1 MVSANCKVWSVATS
15 KQHAFHGPRP
25 PRTQSPGGVVDVPAI
40 YLSIHLSIY
49 IYIYTIYIHVC
60 MICICVCAW
69 ACERVA
75 WSQMKPSGVDAA
87 GFEPGGVGGVIVR
100 HD

>member
-1 MVSANCKVWSVATS
+1 M
-15 KQHAFHGPRP
+15 
-25 PRTQSPGGVVDVPAI
+25 
-40 YLSIHLSIY
+40 Y
-49 IYIYTIYIHVC
+49 
-60 MICICVCAW
+60 MCVCAW

>member
-1 MVSANCKVWSVATS
+1 MVWYGMVWYV
-15 KQHAFHGPRP
+15 
-25 PRTQSPGGVVDVPAI
+25 
-40 YLSIHLSIY
+40 Y
-49 IYIYTIYIHVC
+49 
-60 MICICVCAW
+60 MCVCACVRGH
-69 ACERVA
+69 ANA